1 MTVKALSRTD
11 FAGGIGEQY
20 TASAAAPDSVSK
32 AKGFVLDGTN
42 QLRTQWDCEDVTP
55 GVNWTAVRGF
65 RSETTDYI
73 VGVFIDG
80 FGAYKIGYIDT
91 SSDTFVDT
99 GISVSPFHKPWAI
112 VPRSASTYTA
122 ETAVDGSVTSETSV
136 VQYAGSGILFNSP
149 AAGTDAI
156 VLYET
161 TSGTLASEIYSTDAE
176 RYPSQTQHPSISDL
190 LIPTGGVV
198 PHARLGVMWDDRLV
212 SADILWYGGDTSHSL
227 DTDSSTS
234 TVTYTGPTPLQASST
249 TRYFNGLWVSEP
261 GDVYSYSNISVDLP
275 VSADS
280 RIVDLAV
287 IDIGLLVLS
296 TTSSG
301 KDGLLLLRGTP
312 SNYNVIQL
320 RPLSGPRGATD
331 ADYQVAGD
339 LWAEI
344 GTFSFIAD
352 DGGIYMTNGQDVVRL
367 DGPTN
372 INHTSAEW
380 EDHIHCL
387 GSYMFASHS
396 GRLLVMRSFGA
407 TAGAWT
413 ELSTPKGNQVMSMTS
428 AAGDLYFLQ
437 SGVLYRYVVSG
448 ESYGAMPASAVAGA
462 DEFTVATSTYS
473 LSDDKDG
480 RGFSTM
486 QVHRSGVTLSSKTS
500 GSLVSLTTHSGPALA
515 PEDTFTVTA
524 GEVVDD
530 RFEYIAKAGVG
541 FVNEASV
548 EAVVTGDVTVESVS
562 VWLSPGKRSW

>member
-55 GVNWTAVRGF
+55 GTLWSSVRGF
-65 RSETTDYI
+65 RSETTNYI
-73 VGVFIDG
+73 VGVR
-80 FGAYKIGYIDT
+80 
-91 SSDTFVDT
+91 SSDDHLVYVNADTDALTDT
-99 GISVSPFHKPWAI
+99 GVVLTARHNPWAI
-112 VPRSASTYTA
+112 IPRSAASYTA
-122 ETAVDGSVTSETSV
+122 ETLVDGSITSESSV
-136 VQYAGSGILFNSP
+136 TQYAGSGILFNSP
-149 AAGTDAI
+149 VAGDDA
-156 VLYET
+156 VVAYET
-161 TSGTLASEIYSTDAE
+161 SPGVLATEVFSTDAQ
-176 RYPSQTQHPSISDL
+176 RFPSQSQHPSISDL
-190 LIPTGGVV
+190 LIPTEGVV
-198 PHARLGVMWDDRLV
+198 PHARLGVMWDDRLIL
-212 SADILWYGGDTSHSL
+212 ADILWYSGDTSHSL
-227 DTDSSTS
+227 DTDSNTS
-234 TVTYTGPTPLQASST
+234 TVTYTGPTPLSAAST
-249 TRYFNGLWVSEP
+249 TRYHNGLWVSEP

-320 RPLSGPRGATD
+320 RPLSGPRGASDTD
-331 ADYQVAGD
+331 FQVAGD

-344 GTFSFIAD
+344 GTFSFVAE

-367 DGPTN
+367 DGPTS
-372 INHTSAEW
+372 INHTSADW
-380 EDHIHCL
+380 DDHVHCV
-387 GSYMFASHS
+387 GSYMFVSHS

-428 AAGDLYFLQ
+428 AGGDLYFLQ

-448 ESYGAMPASAVAGA
+448 DSYGAMPASAVAGA

-486 QVHRSGVTLSSKTS
+486 QVHRSGLTLSSKTS
-500 GSLVSLTTHSGPALA
+500 GSLVSLTTHSGPALS
-515 PEDTFTVTA
+515 PEDTFTVAA
-524 GEVVDD
+524 GETVDD